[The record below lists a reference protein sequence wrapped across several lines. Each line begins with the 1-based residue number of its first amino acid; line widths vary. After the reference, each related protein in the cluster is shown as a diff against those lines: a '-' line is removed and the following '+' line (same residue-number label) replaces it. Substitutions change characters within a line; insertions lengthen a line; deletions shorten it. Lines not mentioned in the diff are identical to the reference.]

1 MPTRRDI
8 ATNQP
13 YGGNETWQ
21 TTFVCD
27 SNQFVK
33 LKFEAMDITDLANDI
48 LKIQFLTSERSKPK
62 SRAKSLRYLNLFQ
75 NNDTTMICGL

>member
-48 LKIQFLTSERSKPK
+48 LKIQFLTSERSKSK
-62 SRAKSLRYLNLFQ
+62 STAQLSKYLNLFQ